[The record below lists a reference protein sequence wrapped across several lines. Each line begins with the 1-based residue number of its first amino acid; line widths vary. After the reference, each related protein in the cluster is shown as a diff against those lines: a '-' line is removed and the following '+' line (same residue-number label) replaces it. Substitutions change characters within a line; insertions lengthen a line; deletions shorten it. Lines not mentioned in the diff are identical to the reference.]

1 VSHLTSEDASRV
13 RPERGATLKDALER
27 HVAMDAPSDYEAEMA
42 KIPRVR
48 AWVSALVIGG
58 ALAVLWSAVFLLAR
72 VVRQAL
78 S

>member
-1 VSHLTSEDASRV
+1 
-13 RPERGATLKDALER
+13 
-27 HVAMDAPSDYEAEMA
+27 MDAPPDYEAEMA

-58 ALAVLWSAVFLLAR
+58 ALAVLWSAIFLLAR
-72 VVRQAL
+72 VVLQAL

>member
-1 VSHLTSEDASRV
+1 
-13 RPERGATLKDALER
+13 
-27 HVAMDAPSDYEAEMA
+27 MDAPSDYEAEMA